1 MARKKETDYFEA
13 FVGGVNSA
21 CAAADMLCT
30 VFDHYEP
37 EALPGHIEAMHKIE
51 HSADIAKHGTMEQ
64 LVREFLPPIDREDI
78 MELSG
83 TIDDVTDSIE
93 DVLLRLYMFNIR
105 TLRPEAQAFAQ
116 VIADCCAALK
126 TMMEEFPNFRRSKTI
141 HTQIVE
147 INGLEEQGDKLYT
160 DAMHTLY
167 ADAST
172 PVDVM
177 AWTALFDRL
186 EKCCDKCEDV
196 ADVVERVILK
206 NSCGCSFMINGKGL
220 CGFPPRRP
228 LLLKTFHSFHLAF
241 RRMHQYSPRLFSSRV
256 REARYWPSRPSY
268 FLPLMR

>member
-147 INGLEEQGDKLYT
+147 INGLEEQGDKLYRRHAHAVRGCQHARGR
-160 DAMHTLY
+160 DGLDGAVRPPGKMLRQMRGCGRCCGARHPEKQLRLQLY
-167 ADAST
+167 DKRKG
-172 PVDVM
+172 PVRFS
-177 AWTALFDRL
+177 TALYFFIRSL
-186 EKCCDKCEDV
+186 IEP
-196 ADVVERVILK
+196 LK
-206 NSCGCSFMINGKGL
+206 K
-220 CGFPPRRP
+220 
-228 LLLKTFHSFHLAF
+228 H
-241 RRMHQYSPRLFSSRV
+241 
-256 REARYWPSRPSY
+256 
-268 FLPLMR
+268 

>member
-160 DAMHTLY
+160 DTMHTLY

-206 NSCGCSFMINGKGL
+206 NS
-220 CGFPPRRP
+220 
-228 LLLKTFHSFHLAF
+228 
-241 RRMHQYSPRLFSSRV
+241 
-256 REARYWPSRPSY
+256 
-268 FLPLMR
+268 

>member
-172 PVDVM
+172 PVGRDGLDGAVRPPGKM
-177 AWTALFDRL
+177 LRQMRGCGRCCGARHPEKQLRL
-186 EKCCDKCEDV
+186 QLYDK
-196 ADVVERVILK
+196 R
-206 NSCGCSFMINGKGL
+206 KGL
-220 CGFPPRRP
+220 CGFPPHYT
-228 LLLKTFHSFHLAF
+228 LLCDYLA
-241 RRMHQYSPRLFSSRV
+241 SC
-256 REARYWPSRPSY
+256 
-268 FLPLMR
+268 

>member
-1 MARKKETDYFEA
+1 MYVGTILKGKGDAQSSFGLVPISTQFQRIIFVPSGGSVA
-13 FVGGVNSA
+13 FALVEEMVEHFAGLIFGKN
-21 CAAADMLCT
+21 T
-30 VFDHYEP
+30 VQ
-37 EALPGHIEAMHKIE
+37 
-51 HSADIAKHGTMEQ
+51 S
-64 LVREFLPPIDREDI
+64 R
-78 MELSG
+78 G

-206 NSCGCSFMINGKGL
+206 NS
-220 CGFPPRRP
+220 
-228 LLLKTFHSFHLAF
+228 
-241 RRMHQYSPRLFSSRV
+241 
-256 REARYWPSRPSY
+256 
-268 FLPLMR
+268 

>member
-1 MARKKETDYFEA
+1 MGRKKENNYFDMFIQA
-13 FVGGVNSA
+13 VTYS
-21 CAAADMLCT
+21 CQAADMLKENFIS
-30 VFDHYEP
+30 FDPEQLP
-37 EALPGHIEAMHKIE
+37 ACMEALHHIEHT
-51 HSADIAKHGTMEQ
+51 ADLAKHDLMEK
-64 LVREFLPPIDREDI
+64 LLKEFITPIDREDI
-78 MELSG
+78 MELSSAL
-83 TIDDVTDSIE
+83 DDVTDSLE
-93 DVLLRLYMFNIR
+93 DILLRLYMFNIR

-206 NSCGCSFMINGKGL
+206 NS
-220 CGFPPRRP
+220 
-228 LLLKTFHSFHLAF
+228 
-241 RRMHQYSPRLFSSRV
+241 
-256 REARYWPSRPSY
+256 
-268 FLPLMR
+268 

>member
-1 MARKKETDYFEA
+1 
-13 FVGGVNSA
+13 
-21 CAAADMLCT
+21 
-30 VFDHYEP
+30 
-37 EALPGHIEAMHKIE
+37 
-51 HSADIAKHGTMEQ
+51 MEQ

-196 ADVVERVILK
+196 ADVVAVSYTHLR
-206 NSCGCSFMINGKGL
+206 SCRAA
-220 CGFPPRRP
+220 FPPGSGR
-228 LLLKTFHSFHLAF
+228 
-241 RRMHQYSPRLFSSRV
+241 
-256 REARYWPSRPSY
+256 
-268 FLPLMR
+268 

>member
-1 MARKKETDYFEA
+1 
-13 FVGGVNSA
+13 
-21 CAAADMLCT
+21 
-30 VFDHYEP
+30 
-37 EALPGHIEAMHKIE
+37 
-51 HSADIAKHGTMEQ
+51 
-64 LVREFLPPIDREDI
+64 
-78 MELSG
+78 
-83 TIDDVTDSIE
+83 
-93 DVLLRLYMFNIR
+93 MFNIR

-206 NSCGCSFMINGKGL
+206 NC
-220 CGFPPRRP
+220 
-228 LLLKTFHSFHLAF
+228 
-241 RRMHQYSPRLFSSRV
+241 
-256 REARYWPSRPSY
+256 
-268 FLPLMR
+268 

>member
-30 VFDHYEP
+30 VFAHYAP

-206 NSCGCSFMINGKGL
+206 NS
-220 CGFPPRRP
+220 
-228 LLLKTFHSFHLAF
+228 
-241 RRMHQYSPRLFSSRV
+241 
-256 REARYWPSRPSY
+256 
-268 FLPLMR
+268 

>member
-147 INGLEEQGDKLYT
+147 INGPGG
-160 DAMHTLY
+160 A
-167 ADAST
+167 
-172 PVDVM
+172 
-177 AWTALFDRL
+177 
-186 EKCCDKCEDV
+186 
-196 ADVVERVILK
+196 
-206 NSCGCSFMINGKGL
+206 
-220 CGFPPRRP
+220 RR
-228 LLLKTFHSFHLAF
+228 
-241 RRMHQYSPRLFSSRV
+241 
-256 REARYWPSRPSY
+256 
-268 FLPLMR
+268 

>member
-105 TLRPEAQAFAQ
+105 TLRRAQDHDGGVSQ
-116 VIADCCAALK
+116 
-126 TMMEEFPNFRRSKTI
+126 FP
-141 HTQIVE
+141 QI
-147 INGLEEQGDKLYT
+147 QD
-160 DAMHTLY
+160 H
-167 ADAST
+167 
-172 PVDVM
+172 PHP
-177 AWTALFDRL
+177 DR
-186 EKCCDKCEDV
+186 
-196 ADVVERVILK
+196 
-206 NSCGCSFMINGKGL
+206 
-220 CGFPPRRP
+220 
-228 LLLKTFHSFHLAF
+228 
-241 RRMHQYSPRLFSSRV
+241 
-256 REARYWPSRPSY
+256 
-268 FLPLMR
+268 

>member
-93 DVLLRLYMFNIR
+93 DVLLRLYMFRI
-105 TLRPEAQAFAQ
+105 TSLREDAVSF
-116 VIADCCAALK
+116 VSIICDCCCALK
-126 TMMEEFPNFRRSKTI
+126 KLMVEFPEFRKSKAI
-141 HTQIVE
+141 KDMIIE
-147 INGLEEQGDKLYT
+147 INHLEENGDKLYT
-160 DAMHTLY
+160 EAMRRLYSESGDAVEIL
-167 ADAST
+167 S
-172 PVDVM
+172 
-177 AWTALFDRL
+177 WTAIYDRL

-196 ADVVERVILK
+196 ADVVETVILK
-206 NSCGCSFMINGKGL
+206 
-220 CGFPPRRP
+220 
-228 LLLKTFHSFHLAF
+228 
-241 RRMHQYSPRLFSSRV
+241 YS
-256 REARYWPSRPSY
+256 
-268 FLPLMR
+268 